1 MAVLDHFTDKQTFES
16 AEITIPATGPVQLL
30 VRGGFGADGLVRLLL
45 KGADNQFHAYRE
57 LTFQDHNS
65 AVEIGLFAGDVV
77 KLVFTDCSSASAEL
91 RQ

>member
-1 MAVLDHFTDKQTFES
+1 MAVLAHYTGKQTFES
-16 AEITIPATGPVQLL
+16 EEITIPASGPVQLL
-30 VRGGFGADGLVRLLL
+30 VRGGFGADGLIRLLL
-45 KGADNQFHAYRE
+45 KGADEQFHAYQE

-77 KLVFTDCSSASAEL
+77 KLTFADCTGASAEL